1 MTRQVTLFDDCVR
14 SDHHHAPRR
23 EGSFD
28 FLNRS
33 AWPAA
38 ENIRTSLEAWFADY
52 PDGAKNDL
60 RARFRRPDH
69 NHESAFFE
77 LLLHQVFLRLGLAPE
92 VHPELRTGKGRP
104 DFAIRGRNGLYYVE
118 ANVAGPT
125 GGLAKDPLEDEI
137 LDALD
142 SLAAEKPTRIA
153 VHAATRGKL
162 HQSVSRRSIKKEVRE
177 WIDGIDPAL
186 ILPGA
191 SSGHPERKIR
201 RGAWTL
207 TLTAFHVLSRPSK
220 RLIHMG
226 PMKTAW
232 SNDGESLRKNLLEKA
247 KQHGSLERP
256 LIIAMNTQ
264 SGFQDQEEELS
275 ALFGQE
281 QMTLQRENGGSLVA
295 ANVSREPRAMWRD
308 HSGERYTRVH
318 GVLFFRGVTPWN
330 ADSATSHVYLNP
342 FIDADVPDELLRLG
356 RAGLQEDEMIWEAGE
371 PLGDILGLPQDW
383 PGERTPER
391 YTGNGAA

>member
-1 MTRQVTLFDDCVR
+1 
-14 SDHHHAPRR
+14 
-23 EGSFD
+23 
-28 FLNRS
+28 
-33 AWPAA
+33 
-38 ENIRTSLEAWFADY
+38 
-52 PDGAKNDL
+52 
-60 RARFRRPDH
+60 
-69 NHESAFFE
+69 
-77 LLLHQVFLRLGLAPE
+77 
-92 VHPELRTGKGRP
+92 
-104 DFAIRGRNGLYYVE
+104 
-118 ANVAGPT
+118 
-125 GGLAKDPLEDEI
+125 
-137 LDALD
+137 
-142 SLAAEKPTRIA
+142 
-153 VHAATRGKL
+153 
-162 HQSVSRRSIKKEVRE
+162 
-177 WIDGIDPAL
+177 
-186 ILPGA
+186 
-191 SSGHPERKIR
+191 
-201 RGAWTL
+201 
-207 TLTAFHVLSRPSK
+207 
-220 RLIHMG
+220 MG